1 MSNYLENHWDL
12 IDFLHVFLTVSKD
25 ENAISFAQA
34 EKLYY
39 ETALI
44 SVSTTTEHSQGEDS
58 LVTSIKFITYYNLL
72 KCILDKQA
80 CSWVSFK
87 GVRRHKMFRVKS
99 RASKA
104 RDAGG
109 GVWGYA
115 PLENFENLGGL

>member
-12 IDFLHVFLTVSKD
+12 IDFFHVFLTVFKD

-44 SVSTTTEHSQGEDS
+44 SVGTTTEHSQGEDS
-58 LVTSIKFITYYNLL
+58 LVTCIKFITYYNLL

-80 CSWVSFK
+80 RSWVSLK
-87 GVRRHKMFRVKS
+87 GVQRHKMFRMKS
-99 RASKA
+99 RALKS
-104 RDAGG
+104 RDTGG
-109 GVWGYA
+109 GGTGVCSPGK
-115 PLENFENLGGL
+115 F

>member
-44 SVSTTTEHSQGEDS
+44 SVGTTTEHAQGEDS
-58 LVTSIKFITYYNLL
+58 LVISIKFITYYNLL
-72 KCILDKQA
+72 RCILDKEA
-80 CSWVSFK
+80 HSWVSLK
-87 GVRRHKMFRVKS
+87 EVRRHKMFRVKS
-99 RASKA
+99 
-104 RDAGG
+104 
-109 GVWGYA
+109 
-115 PLENFENLGGL
+115 